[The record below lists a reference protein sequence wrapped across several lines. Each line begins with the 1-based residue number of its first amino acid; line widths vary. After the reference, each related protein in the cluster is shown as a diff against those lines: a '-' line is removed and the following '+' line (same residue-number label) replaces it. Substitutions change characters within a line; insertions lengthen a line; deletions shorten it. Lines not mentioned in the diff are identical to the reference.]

1 MKDLHNAPD
10 ELLTALLD
18 NIPAHY
24 DDKHKEHAAFVL
36 EKNWQWVEPW
46 AHNITEH
53 HAEISGLNFAPD
65 QRAKIYRYLI
75 DYADSFENPARYAGV
90 DWNERIIAVTT

>member
-24 DDKHKEHAAFVL
+24 DDEHKEHAAFVL
-36 EKNWQWVEPW
+36 EKNWQWVEYGES
-46 AHNITEH
+46 AVER
-53 HAEISGLNFAPD
+53 APP
-65 QRAKIYRYLI
+65 QKMR
-75 DYADSFENPARYAGV
+75 
-90 DWNERIIAVTT
+90 